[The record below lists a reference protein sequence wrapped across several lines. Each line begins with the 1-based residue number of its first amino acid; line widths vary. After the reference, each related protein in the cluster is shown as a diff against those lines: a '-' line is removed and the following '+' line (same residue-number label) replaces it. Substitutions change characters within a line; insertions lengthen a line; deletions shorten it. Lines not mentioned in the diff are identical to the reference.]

1 VVRFFNSA
9 FLASRRWRIFKHFRI
24 VSMIFSSSVVVFVI
38 LNGSG
43 DVADTQSIRI
53 DGGNIK
59 NVFTR
64 QKLFELNT
72 FRCLMARI
80 TSTIADNEG
89 RMADGAVN
97 HRSATAL
104 ATCWNPHRD
113 SFRVLRKRTE
123 VSKAVAG
130 WYCARK

>member
-1 VVRFFNSA
+1 
-9 FLASRRWRIFKHFRI
+9 
-24 VSMIFSSSVVVFVI
+24 MIFSSSVVFVI

-80 TSTIADNEG
+80 TSTISNNEG
-89 RMADGAVN
+89 RMADGAI
-97 HRSATAL
+97 
-104 ATCWNPHRD
+104 D
-113 SFRVLRKRTE
+113 KRTTTT
-123 VSKAVAG
+123 
-130 WYCARK
+130 